1 MEHDSHLQ
9 AISIDLAAL
18 RSIVL
23 GLSRAIGGRSPG
35 DMADVVEA
43 LSIEAD
49 RLRQECGDT
58 DSPTPAGAG
67 AVVRAYID
75 SLTEDASTLSHA
87 RQAGLS

>member
-35 DMADVVEA
+35 DMADVLEA

-75 SLTEDASTLSHA
+75 SLTDDASTLSRA